1 MAKSI
6 KTGLQNEEILGKLS
20 LSGSSVITTKNDFG
34 IHIFKQSEI
43 QDGII
48 SSRLTKPY
56 YNEVEIQKAIDTSI
70 SELITQ
76 DAPIQPATVLK
87 TVYDVAIAEIELR
100 DIQITG
106 LKADIS
112 NLESNIQILNSV
124 TQSLRLEMDN
134 QKLLVANSDNQLGQT
149 TTRLET
155 NVTELQNAIQKATS
169 EAIKRVSLTAI
180 NDALLKENA
189 TLKDTLYG
197 KQAKIDEK
205 AQVTEEFSVKVL
217 NIGDPNFN
225 GLLYRARA
233 NQNTEEWINGPVIE
247 LKNFS
252 PNPITISFTEKTTD
266 AIENVAPITL
276 KTGEMKQ
283 VTLKE
288 KLNWIRDQK
297 PRNGL
302 FTDVG
307 VGDTDYNGNLQVTT
321 TKTNLSVSI
330 KLNKFRGNQ

>member
-134 QKLLVANSDNQLGQT
+134 L
-149 TTRLET
+149 
-155 NVTELQNAIQKATS
+155 
-169 EAIKRVSLTAI
+169 
-180 NDALLKENA
+180 
-189 TLKDTLYG
+189 
-197 KQAKIDEK
+197 
-205 AQVTEEFSVKVL
+205 
-217 NIGDPNFN
+217 
-225 GLLYRARA
+225 
-233 NQNTEEWINGPVIE
+233 
-247 LKNFS
+247 
-252 PNPITISFTEKTTD
+252 
-266 AIENVAPITL
+266 
-276 KTGEMKQ
+276 
-283 VTLKE
+283 
-288 KLNWIRDQK
+288 
-297 PRNGL
+297 
-302 FTDVG
+302 
-307 VGDTDYNGNLQVTT
+307 
-321 TKTNLSVSI
+321 
-330 KLNKFRGNQ
+330 